1 MESAERD
8 KAQAVER
15 EVKRALEE
23 AEAARKE
30 AEAAKTDTSDKDGEG
45 A

>member
-1 MESAERD
+1 MASAEHD
-8 KAQAVER
+8 KTQAIER

-30 AEAAKTDTSDKDGEG
+30 AEAAKTDTADKDGEG